1 MTIPRIPSYP
11 MPRAES
17 FPANKAPWQVDW
29 QRSALLVHDMQRY
42 FLSFYGDD
50 SPLRRELIDAVARLL
65 RLCRAKGL
73 RIIYTAQPVH
83 QSPED
88 RGLLSELWGP
98 GIDNAPELKDIA
110 FEIGPED
117 GDVVLD
123 KWRYSA
129 FERSPLA
136 ELLQEWGKDQLLICG
151 VYGHIGCLMTA
162 AAAFMRDIKP
172 FLVGDAIADF
182 SLEDH
187 MAALRYTATR
197 CGNVVSMRELTR
209 HDL

>member
-1 MTIPRIPSYP
+1 

-29 QRSALLVHDMQRY
+29 RRSVLLVHDMQRY
-42 FLSFYGDD
+42 FLSFYGSDA
-50 SPLRRELIDAVARLL
+50 PLVRELLDTVARLL
-65 RLCRAKGL
+65 RLCRAKGVK
-73 RIIYTAQPVH
+73 IVYTAQPAR
-83 QSPED
+83 QSPEE
-88 RGLLSELWGP
+88 RGLLNELWGR
-98 GIDNAPELKDIA
+98 GIDHAPELKDIA
-110 FEIGPED
+110 SEISPQD

-129 FERSPLA
+129 FERSPLE
-136 ELLQEWGKDQLLICG
+136 ELMRQWDKDQLIICG

-197 CGNVVSMRELTR
+197 CGNVVSMRELLQ
-209 HDL
+209 HEL